1 MGRFGVGQAVRRSED
16 KRFLTG
22 HGRYTDDIT
31 LPDQAHAFFLRSPHA
46 HARISAI
53 DTARVTTTPSVLAV
67 YTAADVAAAGL
78 GALPCQQP
86 IENKDGSPMVNAPRP
101 LLAHDR
107 VRHVGDPVAMIVA
120 DGIAAAREA
129 AELIDVD
136 YEPLPVVTDAA
147 RALQPGAPSVWDVAP
162 DNLCFD
168 WQMGDEAATERA
180 LAAAN
185 HVTSIDLVNNRVV
198 ANPMEPRAA
207 VGDYDAA
214 PSDRYTLYTPTQ
226 GAHRVRDILAKD
238 VFKLP
243 AEKLHVITLDVG
255 GAFGM
260 KEFAYPEQALVVWA
274 AKMLGRPVKW
284 TAERVEGFLSDAHGR
299 DHVTHAKLALGADG
313 RFLGLNVSILANL
326 GAYVSA
332 FGASIPTGLCCPTLT
347 GLYAI
352 PVVHATVKGVFTN
365 TVPVDA
371 YRGAGRPEAAY
382 VVERLVD
389 VAAREIGVE
398 PAELRRR
405 NYVLSSA
412 MPYETALGLTIDNG
426 DFERNM
432 GDAMRLADWAGF
444 PARRAEARARGR
456 LRGIGMSSYL
466 ECCAGGGSEEA
477 EIRFEADGGI
487 TVLIGTQSNGQGH
500 ETTYAQLVEERL
512 GVAFDGIRVV
522 QGDTASI
529 RYGEG
534 TAGARSL
541 AIGGSA
547 IGGAAEK
554 IVAKSKRIAAHLL
567 EAAVADIEFD
577 DGVFT
582 VAGTDLSVAIGEVA
596 TTALD
601 PKRAAAAGVEP
612 GLDETERY
620 FAQGSSFPNGCH
632 ICEVEIDEKTGAVEI
647 VGYTVVDDFG
657 KVVNPLIVEGQVHG
671 GVVQGIGQ
679 ALLEHCV
686 YEPGSGQLLSSSFLD
701 YCMPRADDVP
711 CIDFATNET
720 PCATNPLGVKGCG
733 EAGAIGAPPAV
744 MNAVVDALGEYGI
757 RHLDMPATPETV
769 WRVIQSAKAA
779 PGA

>member
-1 MGRFGVGQAVRRSED
+1 MGRFGVGQAVGRSED

-31 LPDQAHAFFLRSPHA
+31 LPDQTHAFFLRSPHA

-53 DTARVTTTPSVLAV
+53 DTARGTTTPRVLAV

-86 IENKDGSPMVNAPRP
+86 IENRDGSPMVDAPRP
-101 LLAHDR
+101 LLVHHR

-120 DGIAAAREA
+120 DGIAAARDA
-129 AELIDVD
+129 ADLIDVG
-136 YEPLPVVTDAA
+136 YEPLPAVTDTAGT
-147 RALQPGAPSVWDVAP
+147 LHPGAPSVWDVAP
-162 DNLCFD
+162 DNVCFD
-168 WQMGDEAATERA
+168 WEMGDEAATERA
-180 LAAAN
+180 LAAAH
-185 HVTSIDLVNNRVV
+185 HVTVIDLVNNRVV
-198 ANPMEPRAA
+198 ANPMELRGAI
-207 VGDYDAA
+207 GDYDAA
-214 PSDRYTLYTPTQ
+214 ANRYALYTTTQ
-226 GAHRVRDILAKD
+226 GSHRVRDILAKD

-243 AEKLHVITLDVG
+243 AEKLHVITGDVG

-260 KEFAYPEQALVVWA
+260 KDFAYPEQALVVWA

-284 TAERVEGFLSDAHGR
+284 AAERVEGFASDAHGR
-299 DHVTHAKLALGADG
+299 DHVTHAKLALDADG
-313 RFLGLNVSILANL
+313 RFLGIRVSIVANL

-332 FGASIPTGLCCPTLT
+332 FGPLVPTELCCPTLT
-347 GLYAI
+347 GLYTVPA
-352 PVVHATVKGVFTN
+352 VHVTVKGVFTN

-371 YRGAGRPEAAY
+371 YRGAGRPESAY

-389 VAAREIGVE
+389 LAAREIGIE
-398 PAELRRR
+398 PTELRRR
-405 NYVLSSA
+405 NYVPSSA
-412 MPYETALGLTIDNG
+412 MPYETALGLTFDNG

-432 GDAMRLADWAGF
+432 GDAMRLADWADF
-444 PARRAEARARGR
+444 PTRRAEAHARGR

-477 EIRFEADGGI
+477 EIRFEAGGGI
-487 TVLIGTQSNGQGH
+487 TVLIGTQSSGQGH

-512 GVAFDGIRVV
+512 GVAFDSIRVV
-522 QGDTASI
+522 QGDTTRI

-541 AIGGSA
+541 VVGGSA
-547 IGGAAEK
+547 LSAAAEK
-554 IVAKSKRIAAHLL
+554 IATKGKLIAAHLL
-567 EAAVADIEFD
+567 EAAVTDIEFD

-582 VAGTDLSVAIGEVA
+582 VGGTDLSVTIGEVA
-596 TTALD
+596 KSALD
-601 PKRAAAAGVEP
+601 PKRAAAAGVKP
-612 GLDETERY
+612 GLNETERY

-632 ICEVEIDEKTGAVEI
+632 ICEVEIDEETGAVEI

-657 KVVNPLIVEGQVHG
+657 KVVNPMIVEGQVHG

-679 ALLEHCV
+679 ALVEHCI
-686 YEPGSGQLLSSSFLD
+686 YDSDSGQLLSSSFLD
-701 YCMPRADDVP
+701 YCMPRADEVP

-733 EAGAIGAPPAV
+733 EAGAIGAPPSV
-744 MNAVVDALGEYGI
+744 INAVVDALSEYGI

-769 WRVIQSAKAA
+769 WRAIQSAKAA